1 MLTENTPAPA
11 QEVPAV
17 IPDPDSLIES
27 KLFAVIEEKRQNID
41 ELTAFAK
48 DMLLKKR
55 AANAEAEEM
64 RLKYEALQ
72 SEKTKAEMERQQAEM
87 AEADRLRL
95 QLQEANQRLEAV
107 QREAE
112 RKSAEKAQM
121 ELNHAIEKHKA
132 TDAKYVEY
140 LLREELNVIGKD
152 PDLLSTFSVDKWMAD
167 KKAQMPHIFQAPAA
181 AAPPVPPAPGT
192 TGLPPSPASG
202 TTYQQQPARVTKPE
216 DVKNL
221 TNDWLQFKAT
231 LPTR

>member
-1 MLTENTPAPA
+1 MSQPTENTPNA
-11 QEVPAV
+11 QEVPAATT
-17 IPDPDSLIES
+17 DPDSLIES

-48 DMLLKKR
+48 DMLVKKR

-72 SEKTKAEMERQQAEM
+72 NEKTKAEMERQQAEM

-95 QLQEANQRLEAV
+95 QLEQANQQLEAV
-107 QREAE
+107 RKEAE

-132 TDAKYVEY
+132 TDPKYIEF

-152 PDLLSTFSVDKWMAD
+152 PDLLSTFSVDKWMAE
-167 KKAQMPHIFQAPAA
+167 KKNQMPHIFQQPAAPAA
-181 AAPPVPPAPGT
+181 PPPPAS
-192 TGLPPSPASG
+192 TGLPPAQPAG
-202 TTYQQQPARVTKPE
+202 TTYQPQTPRIAGPD

-221 TNDWLQFKAT
+221 TNDWLQFKAS